1 MQNVKKYV
9 LQLSGV
15 EKNTPKVYRL
25 DVCLFSGNCYIHIN
39 LWGCHFLYFFQ
50 AFFQRWWAEKSPT
63 IQAIVHKLVDSG
75 QLEFMY
81 GMWLSLSIPLILA
94 SSLLLKLLVWILC
107 SEMVGGVCMMKLLY
121 ITLTWL
127 IRPHLVTGWL
137 RNSSTRLQELAGK
150 LILLAILQFKHIC
163 LEQRYCKHHI
173 CNHVNVPGRSKQ

>member
-50 AFFQRWWAEKSPT
+50 AFFQRWWAEKSPN
-63 IQAIVHKLVDSG
+63 IQAIVRKLVDSG

-81 GMWLSLSIPLILA
+81 GMWISSCSSILSSDFFSFI
-94 SSLLLKLLVWILC
+94 SFSTYHD
-107 SEMVGGVCMMKLLY
+107 SEMVDGACMMKLQS
-121 ITLTWL
+121 IILTWL
-127 IRPHLVTGWL
+127 IKPRLVTAWS
-137 RNSSTRLQELAGK
+137 RNNSIRLQGLAGK
-150 LILLAILQFKHIC
+150 LILLDILRFKLTC
-163 LEQRYCKHHI
+163 LEQR
-173 CNHVNVPGRSKQ
+173 